1 MYAPHRRPPPV
12 CPPTAAQGS
21 ATRVEL
27 RKLYGQ
33 GSLPH
38 VFIGGEWVGGY
49 TTGGPA
55 GGLAGLV
62 ASGELVP
69 MLRKAR
75 AL

>member
-12 CPPTAAQGS
+12 CAPTAAQGS

-38 VFIGGEWVGGY
+38 VFIGGEWVGGLA
-49 TTGGPA
+49 TGA
-55 GGLAGLV
+55 DGGLAGLV
-62 ASGELVP
+62 EREELAGK
-69 MLRKAR
+69 LRAAR
-75 AL
+75 AV

>member
-1 MYAPHRRPPPV
+1 M
-12 CPPTAAQGS
+12 
-21 ATRVEL
+21 
-27 RKLYGQ
+27 
-33 GSLPH
+33 PH